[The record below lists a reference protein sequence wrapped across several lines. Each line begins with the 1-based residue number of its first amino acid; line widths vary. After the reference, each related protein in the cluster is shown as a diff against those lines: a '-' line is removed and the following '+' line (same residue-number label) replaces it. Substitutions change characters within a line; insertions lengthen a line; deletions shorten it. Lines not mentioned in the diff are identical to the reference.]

1 MPIDSVP
8 AVQSIIEQTGLLERA
23 FYNPLDAK
31 LAYSR
36 LADDEIFPNGIG
48 ETLTKTKPALFPLAA
63 ALTSLNPSSNTGI
76 DNGLTDV
83 YYPFEQFQLPINEYA
98 LSTTVN
104 IMQDRTLIQKIF
116 LQNYVQLGEHAGRTI
131 DGLCSQFVHQAYDAG
146 NTFATVAV
154 SSGTTLTVDNINGF
168 DTSYSATN
176 SPGLPV
182 ATSGSVPSQISVY
195 NGTTGALKGVLTVT
209 AATASGTNTST
220 AFIGSGAAGVAY
232 GRSGTLTTSAT
243 IGISIVV
250 GDQILASDG
259 AYVQRPNLKS
269 SRFQLAATDTLTL
282 AQIAGAVAKL
292 RARNVPT
299 LPGTDNYLCIID
311 PIIWP
316 QLLSD
321 TAFNYATMGQMGEGY
336 FKTSIVNRTLGVEFI
351 NSNLVP
357 RYYTSNGG
365 ATPVNNAAGV
375 FARHAVVGGMGLL
388 IKGTFQGS
396 LDAAR
401 QANTMQNG
409 DIKLIHDAKISL
421 ITRGPVDRLQEFV
434 TQTWRWVGGFVVPTD
449 VTSTPLVIPT
459 TDYSRSKRAV
469 VIEVAS
475 SS

>member
-1 MPIDSVP
+1 MSIDSVP

-23 FYNPLDAK
+23 FHGPLMAK

-36 LADDEIFPNGIG
+36 LAEEEMFPNGIG
-48 ETLTKTKPALFPLAA
+48 ETLTKSKPALFPLAS
-63 ALTSLNPSSNTGI
+63 ALTPMNPANNTGL
-76 DNGLTDV
+76 DNGLSDV
-83 YYPFEQFQLPINEYA
+83 YFPFEQYQLGISEYA

-104 IMQDRTLIQKIF
+104 IMQDATLIQKIF

-131 DGLCSQFVHQAYDAG
+131 DGLCSQAVHSAYDAG
-146 NTFATVAV
+146 NTFATVAA
-154 SSGTTLTVDNINGF
+154 SSGTTITVDNINGF
-168 DTSYSATN
+168 DTAYSSTN

-182 ATSGSVPSQISVY
+182 TTSGSIPQTVSVI
-195 NGTTGALKGVLTVT
+195 NGTTGAVKGTFTVT
-209 AATASGTNTST
+209 GATAANPNTST
-220 AFIGSGAAGVAY
+220 AFIGSGATGVVY

-243 IGISIVV
+243 IGISIAV
-250 GDQILASDG
+250 GDQIVANDG
-259 AYVQRPNLKS
+259 AYVQRPNGKT

-311 PIIWP
+311 PTIWP

-321 TAFNYATMGQMGEGY
+321 NAFNYATMGQMGEGY

-357 RYYTSNGG
+357 RYFTLNGG
-365 ATPVNNAAGV
+365 ATPANNTTGV
-375 FARHAVVGGMGLL
+375 YARHAVIGGMGLL
-388 IKGTFQGS
+388 VKGTFQGS

-409 DIKLIHDAKISL
+409 DVKLIHDAKISL

-459 TDYSRSKRAV
+459 TDYARSKRAV

-475 SS
+475 AS